1 MKIIELMGPTGVGK
15 SWLSSKLSI
24 VKKRRWFVESDENFI
39 NRIMLKYYF
48 FKNDKQLNIKNIN
61 SDFLL
66 TCRES
71 LNQYKNSDAQ
81 FFHSIIKLNSALSK
95 NITYRSINLKKNKI
109 VVEQGISQKIFF
121 ANPHYSQHYE
131 HFITSYFKHMPK
143 INGLIIIKEKEELI
157 FDRIKNRKSVGSE
170 MSAIDENEIIP
181 LLKKYNHWCDL
192 AHRAFL
198 QRNIPVF
205 TYSSE
210 HNTLEELV
218 DFINN
223 I

>member
-1 MKIIELMGPTGVGK
+1 MKIVELMGPTGVGK
-15 SWLSSKLSI
+15 SWLSNRLSTI
-24 VKKRRWFVESDENFI
+24 KKRKWLVEANENI
-39 NRIMLKYYF
+39 LNRIMLKYYF
-48 FKNDKQLNIKNIN
+48 FIKNKQLNIKNIDP
-61 SDFLL
+61 DFLL
-66 TCRES
+66 ACRKS
-71 LNQYKNSDAQ
+71 LNQYKESDVQ
-81 FFHSIIKLNSALSK
+81 FFHSINKLHSALSK

-109 VVEQGISQKIFF
+109 VVDQGISQKIFF
-121 ANPHYSQHYE
+121 ANPHNSQHYD
-131 HFITSYFKHMPK
+131 HFISSYFKHMPK
-143 INGLIIIKEKEELI
+143 IDGLIILKEKEELI

-170 MSAIDENEIIP
+170 MSAIDESEIIP

-192 AHRAFL
+192 AHREFL

-210 HNTLEELV
+210 LNTLEELV